1 LTVENEAN
9 AKEELL
15 DRTSITIF
23 KGKDER
29 LLAQIMQSENGEYG
43 IWERE
48 ILNNVLP
55 GYLHKRIGKH
65 SDLATARAIG
75 NRIAARYNQ
84 DQT

>member
-1 LTVENEAN
+1 LG
-9 AKEELL
+9 
-15 DRTSITIF
+15 RRSITIF

-29 LLAQIMQSENGEYG
+29 LLAQIMLSENGEYE

-48 ILNNVLP
+48 RLNNVLP

-65 SDLATARAIG
+65 SNLASARATG
-75 NRIAARYNQ
+75 NRIVYRYNQ